1 MRIIDIIEKKRDKK
15 TLTEAEIKFV
25 VEGYTKGEIPDYQI
39 SALLMAIYLNGMNY
53 EETAVLTIAMA
64 NSGEILDLST
74 VEGIKV
80 DKHSTGGVA
89 DTTTLI
95 LLPLVV
101 AAGAVM
107 AKMSGRG
114 LGFTGGTIDKLESI
128 KGFDTAVSYEN
139 FIKLLKENKMALSG
153 QSNLIAPAD
162 GKLYALRDVTGT
174 VSSIPLIASSI
185 MSKKIAAGADKI
197 VLDVKVGSGAFM
209 KDLAEAIKL
218 ATYMVKIG
226 QLVNK
231 DTKAI
236 LTSMEEPL
244 GYAIGNS
251 MEVREAV
258 EVLSGKVSGKLKEVT
273 LCLGANIL
281 QMAEIETNY
290 DKAVVLLEQLI
301 DDKIGLTFLKK
312 FITAQG
318 GNAHVVDDIS
328 LLPQA
333 KYKINDCLKDSG
345 YVEKIITAE
354 IGKAAVILGA
364 GREYKDQAIDLSV
377 GINMLVEIG
386 DAVKADTAVA
396 VIEANDLVKAELA
409 KNIIQNSIK
418 LSSNLVLKPKLI
430 LGVVD
435 KDGFK
440 DKVHIIV

>member
-64 NSGEILDLST
+64 NSGEILNLST

-333 KYKINDCLKDSG
+333 KYKINVRLKDSG

-364 GREYKDQAIDLSV
+364 GREYKDQAIDLAV

-418 LSSNLVLKPKLI
+418 LSSKLVLKPKLI

-440 DKVHIIV
+440 EL

>member
-64 NSGEILDLST
+64 NSGEILNLST

-231 DTKAI
+231 ETKAI

-333 KYKINDCLKDSG
+333 KYKINVCSKDSG

-364 GREYKDQAIDLSV
+364 GREYKDQAIDLAV

-386 DAVKADTAVA
+386 DAVKVDTAVA

-418 LSSNLVLKPKLI
+418 LSSKLVLKPKLI

-440 DKVHIIV
+440 EL

>member
-333 KYKINDCLKDSG
+333 KYKINVCLKDSG

-364 GREYKDQAIDLSV
+364 GREYKDQAIDLAV

-386 DAVKADTAVA
+386 DAVKADSAVA

-440 DKVHIIV
+440 EL

>member
-64 NSGEILDLST
+64 NSGEILNLST

-197 VLDVKVGSGAFM
+197 VLDVKVASGAFM
-209 KDLAEAIKL
+209 KD
-218 ATYMVKIG
+218 
-226 QLVNK
+226 
-231 DTKAI
+231 
-236 LTSMEEPL
+236 
-244 GYAIGNS
+244 
-251 MEVREAV
+251 
-258 EVLSGKVSGKLKEVT
+258 
-273 LCLGANIL
+273 
-281 QMAEIETNY
+281 
-290 DKAVVLLEQLI
+290 
-301 DDKIGLTFLKK
+301 
-312 FITAQG
+312 
-318 GNAHVVDDIS
+318 
-328 LLPQA
+328 
-333 KYKINDCLKDSG
+333 
-345 YVEKIITAE
+345 
-354 IGKAAVILGA
+354 
-364 GREYKDQAIDLSV
+364 
-377 GINMLVEIG
+377 
-386 DAVKADTAVA
+386 
-396 VIEANDLVKAELA
+396 
-409 KNIIQNSIK
+409 
-418 LSSNLVLKPKLI
+418 
-430 LGVVD
+430 
-435 KDGFK
+435 
-440 DKVHIIV
+440 

>member
-231 DTKAI
+231 DTIAI

-333 KYKINDCLKDSG
+333 KYKINVCLKDSG

-364 GREYKDQAIDLSV
+364 GREYKDQAIDLAV

-440 DKVHIIV
+440 EL

>member
-209 KDLAEAIKL
+209 KDLTEAIKL

-312 FITAQG
+312 FITALG

-333 KYKINDCLKDSG
+333 KYKINVCLKDSG

-364 GREYKDQAIDLSV
+364 GREYKDQAIDLAV

-418 LSSNLVLKPKLI
+418 LSSKLVLKPKLI

-440 DKVHIIV
+440 EL

>member
-64 NSGEILDLST
+64 NSGEILNLST

-128 KGFDTAVSYEN
+128 KGFDTALSYEY

-153 QSNLIAPAD
+153 QSKLIAPAD

-333 KYKINDCLKDSG
+333 KYKINVCLKDSG

-418 LSSNLVLKPKLI
+418 LSSKLVLKPKLI

-440 DKVHIIV
+440 ELW

>member
-1 MRIIDIIEKKRDKK
+1 
-15 TLTEAEIKFV
+15 
-25 VEGYTKGEIPDYQI
+25 
-39 SALLMAIYLNGMNY
+39 
-53 EETAVLTIAMA
+53 
-64 NSGEILDLST
+64 
-74 VEGIKV
+74 
-80 DKHSTGGVA
+80 
-89 DTTTLI
+89 
-95 LLPLVV
+95 
-101 AAGAVM
+101 
-107 AKMSGRG
+107 
-114 LGFTGGTIDKLESI
+114 
-128 KGFDTAVSYEN
+128 
-139 FIKLLKENKMALSG
+139 
-153 QSNLIAPAD
+153 
-162 GKLYALRDVTGT
+162 
-174 VSSIPLIASSI
+174 
-185 MSKKIAAGADKI
+185 
-197 VLDVKVGSGAFM
+197 
-209 KDLAEAIKL
+209 
-218 ATYMVKIG
+218 MVKIG

-333 KYKINDCLKDSG
+333 KYKINVCLKDSG

-364 GREYKDQAIDLSV
+364 GREYKDQAIDLAV

-418 LSSNLVLKPKLI
+418 LSNKLVLKPKLI

-440 DKVHIIV
+440 EL

>member
-139 FIKLLKENKMALSG
+139 FIKLPKENKMALSG

-333 KYKINDCLKDSG
+333 KYKINVCLKDSG

-364 GREYKDQAIDLSV
+364 GREYKDQAIDLAV

-418 LSSNLVLKPKLI
+418 LSSKLVLKPKLI

-440 DKVHIIV
+440 ELW

>member
-64 NSGEILDLST
+64 NSGEILNLST

-333 KYKINDCLKDSG
+333 KYKINVCLKDSG

-418 LSSNLVLKPKLI
+418 LSSKLVLKPKLI

-440 DKVHIIV
+440 EL

>member
-139 FIKLLKENKMALSG
+139 FIKLLKENKMALS
-153 QSNLIAPAD
+153 
-162 GKLYALRDVTGT
+162 ALRDVTGT

-333 KYKINDCLKDSG
+333 KYKINVCLKDSG

-364 GREYKDQAIDLSV
+364 GREYKDQAIDLAV

-418 LSSNLVLKPKLI
+418 LSSKLVLKPKLI

-440 DKVHIIV
+440 EL

>member
-231 DTKAI
+231 ETKAI

-333 KYKINDCLKDSG
+333 KYKINVCLKDSG

-364 GREYKDQAIDLSV
+364 GREYKDQAIDLAV

-418 LSSNLVLKPKLI
+418 LSSKLVLKPKLI

-440 DKVHIIV
+440 ELW

>member
-64 NSGEILDLST
+64 NSGEILNLST

-114 LGFTGGTIDKLESI
+114 LGFTGGTIDMLESI

-318 GNAHVVDDIS
+318 GNAHVV
-328 LLPQA
+328 A
-333 KYKINDCLKDSG
+333 
-345 YVEKIITAE
+345 
-354 IGKAAVILGA
+354 
-364 GREYKDQAIDLSV
+364 
-377 GINMLVEIG
+377 
-386 DAVKADTAVA
+386 
-396 VIEANDLVKAELA
+396 
-409 KNIIQNSIK
+409 
-418 LSSNLVLKPKLI
+418 
-430 LGVVD
+430 
-435 KDGFK
+435 
-440 DKVHIIV
+440 

>member
-174 VSSIPLIASSI
+174 VSSIPLLASSI

-197 VLDVKVGSGAFM
+197 VLDVQDS
-209 KDLAEAIKL
+209 
-218 ATYMVKIG
+218 
-226 QLVNK
+226 
-231 DTKAI
+231 
-236 LTSMEEPL
+236 
-244 GYAIGNS
+244 
-251 MEVREAV
+251 
-258 EVLSGKVSGKLKEVT
+258 LS
-273 LCLGANIL
+273 I
-281 QMAEIETNY
+281 
-290 DKAVVLLEQLI
+290 EQL
-301 DDKIGLTFLKK
+301 KICT
-312 FITAQG
+312 
-318 GNAHVVDDIS
+318 
-328 LLPQA
+328 P
-333 KYKINDCLKDSG
+333 
-345 YVEKIITAE
+345 
-354 IGKAAVILGA
+354 
-364 GREYKDQAIDLSV
+364 
-377 GINMLVEIG
+377 
-386 DAVKADTAVA
+386 
-396 VIEANDLVKAELA
+396 
-409 KNIIQNSIK
+409 
-418 LSSNLVLKPKLI
+418 
-430 LGVVD
+430 
-435 KDGFK
+435 
-440 DKVHIIV
+440 

>member
-333 KYKINDCLKDSG
+333 KYKINVCLKDSG

-364 GREYKDQAIDLSV
+364 GREYKDQAIDLAV

-386 DAVKADTAVA
+386 DAVKVDTAVA

-418 LSSNLVLKPKLI
+418 LSSKLVLKPKLI

-440 DKVHIIV
+440 EL

>member
-231 DTKAI
+231 ETKAI

-333 KYKINDCLKDSG
+333 KYKINVCLKDSG

-364 GREYKDQAIDLSV
+364 GREYKDQAIDLAV

-418 LSSNLVLKPKLI
+418 LSSKLVLKPKLI

-440 DKVHIIV
+440 EL

>member
-15 TLTEAEIKFV
+15 TLTESEIKFV

-333 KYKINDCLKDSG
+333 KYKINVCLKDSG

-418 LSSNLVLKPKLI
+418 LSSKLVLKPKLI

-440 DKVHIIV
+440 EL

>member
-64 NSGEILDLST
+64 NSGEILNLST

-333 KYKINDCLKDSG
+333 KYKINVCLKDSG

-364 GREYKDQAIDLSV
+364 GREYKDQAIDLAV

-386 DAVKADTAVA
+386 DAVKDDTAVA

-440 DKVHIIV
+440 EL

>member
-1 MRIIDIIEKKRDKK
+1 
-15 TLTEAEIKFV
+15 
-25 VEGYTKGEIPDYQI
+25 
-39 SALLMAIYLNGMNY
+39 MAIYLNGMNY

-333 KYKINDCLKDSG
+333 KYKINVCLKDSG

-364 GREYKDQAIDLSV
+364 GREYKDQAIDLAV

-440 DKVHIIV
+440 EL

>member
-185 MSKKIAAGADKI
+185 MSKKIAAGAD
-197 VLDVKVGSGAFM
+197 
-209 KDLAEAIKL
+209 
-218 ATYMVKIG
+218 
-226 QLVNK
+226 
-231 DTKAI
+231 
-236 LTSMEEPL
+236 
-244 GYAIGNS
+244 
-251 MEVREAV
+251 
-258 EVLSGKVSGKLKEVT
+258 
-273 LCLGANIL
+273 
-281 QMAEIETNY
+281 
-290 DKAVVLLEQLI
+290 
-301 DDKIGLTFLKK
+301 
-312 FITAQG
+312 
-318 GNAHVVDDIS
+318 
-328 LLPQA
+328 
-333 KYKINDCLKDSG
+333 
-345 YVEKIITAE
+345 
-354 IGKAAVILGA
+354 
-364 GREYKDQAIDLSV
+364 
-377 GINMLVEIG
+377 
-386 DAVKADTAVA
+386 
-396 VIEANDLVKAELA
+396 
-409 KNIIQNSIK
+409 
-418 LSSNLVLKPKLI
+418 
-430 LGVVD
+430 
-435 KDGFK
+435 
-440 DKVHIIV
+440 

>member
-231 DTKAI
+231 ETKAI

-333 KYKINDCLKDSG
+333 KYKINVCLKDSG

-418 LSSNLVLKPKLI
+418 LSSKLVLKPKLI

-440 DKVHIIV
+440 EL

>member
-64 NSGEILDLST
+64 NSGEILNLST

-231 DTKAI
+231 ETKAI

-333 KYKINDCLKDSG
+333 KYKINVCLKDSG

-364 GREYKDQAIDLSV
+364 GREYKDQAIDLAV

-418 LSSNLVLKPKLI
+418 LSSKLVLKPKLI

-440 DKVHIIV
+440 EL

>member
-39 SALLMAIYLNGMNY
+39 SALLMAIYLNGMDY

-333 KYKINDCLKDSG
+333 KYKINVCLKDSG

-364 GREYKDQAIDLSV
+364 GREYKDQAIDLAV

-418 LSSNLVLKPKLI
+418 LSSKLVLKPKLI

-440 DKVHIIV
+440 EL

>member
-64 NSGEILDLST
+64 NSGEILNLST

-333 KYKINDCLKDSG
+333 KYKINVCLKDSG
-345 YVEKIITAE
+345 YAEKIITAE

-364 GREYKDQAIDLSV
+364 GREYKDQAIDLAV

-418 LSSNLVLKPKLI
+418 LSSKLVLKPKLI

-440 DKVHIIV
+440 EL

>member
-64 NSGEILDLST
+64 NSGEILNLST

-333 KYKINDCLKDSG
+333 KYKINVCLKDSG

-364 GREYKDQAIDLSV
+364 GREYKDQAIDLAV

-440 DKVHIIV
+440 EL

>member
-64 NSGEILDLST
+64 NSGEILNLST

-333 KYKINDCLKDSG
+333 KYKINVCLKDSG

-364 GREYKDQAIDLSV
+364 GREYKDQAIDLAV

-418 LSSNLVLKPKLI
+418 LSSN
-430 LGVVD
+430 
-435 KDGFK
+435 
-440 DKVHIIV
+440 

>member
-15 TLTEAEIKFV
+15 TLTESEIKFV

-333 KYKINDCLKDSG
+333 KYKINVCLKDSG

-418 LSSNLVLKPKLI
+418 LSSKLVLKPKLI

-440 DKVHIIV
+440 ELW

>member
-64 NSGEILDLST
+64 NSGEILNLST

-333 KYKINDCLKDSG
+333 KYKINVCLKDSG

-364 GREYKDQAIDLSV
+364 GREYKDQAIDLAV

-418 LSSNLVLKPKLI
+418 LSSKLVLKPKLI

-440 DKVHIIV
+440 ELW

>member
-301 DDKIGLTFLKK
+301 DDKIGLRFLKK

-333 KYKINDCLKDSG
+333 KYKINVCLKDSG

-364 GREYKDQAIDLSV
+364 GREYKDQAIDLAV

-418 LSSNLVLKPKLI
+418 LSSKLVLKPKLI

-440 DKVHIIV
+440 EL

>member
-64 NSGEILDLST
+64 NSGEILNLST

-162 GKLYALRDVTGT
+162 GTLYALRDVTGT

-333 KYKINDCLKDSG
+333 KYKINVCLKDSG

-364 GREYKDQAIDLSV
+364 GREYKDQAIDLAV

-440 DKVHIIV
+440 EL

>member
-1 MRIIDIIEKKRDKK
+1 
-15 TLTEAEIKFV
+15 
-25 VEGYTKGEIPDYQI
+25 
-39 SALLMAIYLNGMNY
+39 
-53 EETAVLTIAMA
+53 
-64 NSGEILDLST
+64 
-74 VEGIKV
+74 
-80 DKHSTGGVA
+80 
-89 DTTTLI
+89 
-95 LLPLVV
+95 
-101 AAGAVM
+101 
-107 AKMSGRG
+107 
-114 LGFTGGTIDKLESI
+114 
-128 KGFDTAVSYEN
+128 
-139 FIKLLKENKMALSG
+139 MALSG

-333 KYKINDCLKDSG
+333 KYKINVCLKDSG

-364 GREYKDQAIDLSV
+364 GREYKDQAIDLAV

-440 DKVHIIV
+440 EL

>member
-301 DDKIGLTFLKK
+301 DDKIGLRFLKK

-333 KYKINDCLKDSG
+333 KYKINVCLKDSG

-418 LSSNLVLKPKLI
+418 LSSKLVLKPKLI

-440 DKVHIIV
+440 EL

>member
-64 NSGEILDLST
+64 NSGEILNLST

-333 KYKINDCLKDSG
+333 KYKINVCLKDSG

-364 GREYKDQAIDLSV
+364 GREYTDQAIDLAV

-440 DKVHIIV
+440 EL

>member
-64 NSGEILDLST
+64 NSGEILNLST

-231 DTKAI
+231 ETKAI

-333 KYKINDCLKDSG
+333 KYKINVCLKDSG

-364 GREYKDQAIDLSV
+364 GREYKDQAIDLAV

-440 DKVHIIV
+440 EL

>member
-15 TLTEAEIKFV
+15 TLTESEIKFV

-64 NSGEILDLST
+64 NSGEILNLST

-333 KYKINDCLKDSG
+333 KYKINVCLKDSG

-418 LSSNLVLKPKLI
+418 LSSKLVLKPKLI

-440 DKVHIIV
+440 EL

>member
-25 VEGYTKGEIPDYQI
+25 VEGYTKGEIPDYQM

-333 KYKINDCLKDSG
+333 KYKINVCLKDSG

-364 GREYKDQAIDLSV
+364 GREYKDQAIDLAV

-418 LSSNLVLKPKLI
+418 LSSKLVLKPKLI

-440 DKVHIIV
+440 EL

>member
-25 VEGYTKGEIPDYQI
+25 VEGYTKGEIPDYQM

-128 KGFDTAVSYEN
+128 KGFDTALSYEY

-153 QSNLIAPAD
+153 QSKLIAPAD

-231 DTKAI
+231 ETKAI

-281 QMAEIETNY
+281 QMAEIEPNY
-290 DKAVVLLEQLI
+290 DKAIVLLEQLI
-301 DDKIGLTFLKK
+301 DDTIGLTFLKK

-333 KYKINDCLKDSG
+333 KYKINVCLKDSG

-364 GREYKDQAIDLSV
+364 GREYKDQAIDLAV

-386 DAVKADTAVA
+386 DAVKADTVVA

-440 DKVHIIV
+440 EL

>member
-231 DTKAI
+231 ETKAI

-333 KYKINDCLKDSG
+333 KYKINVCLKDSG

-364 GREYKDQAIDLSV
+364 GREYKDQAIDLAV

-386 DAVKADTAVA
+386 DAVKADTVVA

-418 LSSNLVLKPKLI
+418 LSSKLVLKPKLI

-440 DKVHIIV
+440 EL